1 MIIYCKGYNFAIL
14 RGWVMSLCDLNSDV
28 NCSYRALGSI
38 HNSSRSLML
47 LWNPISI
54 YVFVKQRRRIA
65 LLLSIWVCQ
74 CSLWGGLLPQTL
86 RSWIQIP
93 ESLLW
98 KVWHCYQF
106 WIQHCRCIFGI
117 AFMIGIVSFS
127 CSCWCCMIISLWS
140 VLFMYATGWTSG
152 VMHCVTCLYN
162 CRYCLSIVA
171 FWVKKEYY
179 CRDANCDTL

>member
-65 LLLSIWVCQ
+65 LLLLIWVCQ

-117 AFMIGIVSFS
+117 AFMIGSLFFLLMLMLYDHKFVIRFVYV
-127 CSCWCCMIISLWS
+127 CNWLNQWCHALCYLL
-140 VLFMYATGWTSG
+140 V
-152 VMHCVTCLYN
+152 
-162 CRYCLSIVA
+162 
-171 FWVKKEYY
+171 
-179 CRDANCDTL
+179 